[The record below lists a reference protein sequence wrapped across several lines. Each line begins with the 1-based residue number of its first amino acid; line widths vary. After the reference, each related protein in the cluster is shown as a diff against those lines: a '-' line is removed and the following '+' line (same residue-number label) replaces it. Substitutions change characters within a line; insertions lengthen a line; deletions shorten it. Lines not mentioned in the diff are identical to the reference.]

1 MKTNTQNKATRKPL
15 STKSNIMFSIRKKIV
30 ICFLVPIGFMIML
43 GLHSYQKAAEGMNTN
58 FRESTQQTVQMASDY
73 IDVTNSF
80 IEAETLKYVV
90 DSSISKYC
98 LGAYEDD
105 PLEKRTVTDSINTT
119 ILASQVG
126 NSFINDVYLIPQSKY
141 TMLSTNSR
149 NEAGLYDEYVA
160 EFTSDGGKLTKWT
173 DHHDV
178 LDDALGIKQSDYI
191 LVCQSVI
198 QNGKAV
204 VVIDVKT
211 SAIQSFLEELDLG
224 EGSIVGFVTENGRE
238 IVSENLAEDQESIV
252 PEGTTVFAD
261 QDFYLSTAQEDGVEE
276 IKYQGEDY
284 LYLHSYNERTAASV
298 CALIPMELVTGQ
310 AESIKQLTFVDVVV
324 SSIIV
329 VIIGWAISSNIRKN
343 MTRISGSLQ
352 VVAEGNLTTQVSV
365 KGHDE
370 FRGLAAAAN
379 DMIANNK
386 KLVQQV
392 NQATFKLEESANEV
406 TATSNVIQECSQDIT
421 QAVNEIHIGMERQ
434 SEHAQECVEKTDTLS
449 EEIREVNRIACEVEA
464 LVENAEEMIRQGMEL
479 VELLGQR
486 ASETTAVTAKVEESI
501 EVLKKES
508 KIINQFVAM
517 ITDISEQTNL
527 LSLNATIEA
536 ARAGDAGKGFAVV
549 AEEIR
554 KLADNS
560 AQAAGEISLKVETI
574 SVQTGVSVESAKQ
587 AGEMVALQT
596 EAVAEVTGVFQ
607 NMRDAMGDL
616 FEGLK
621 NILVATERA
630 DQDREDALDAV
641 RNISAI
647 IEETAASAET
657 VRTVVKGLQ
666 NNVENLNGTAEN
678 LDDNMNGLKSEIA
691 VFKTA

>member
-1 MKTNTQNKATRKPL
+1 MKTNTQNNVTKKPL
-15 STKSNIMFSIRKKIV
+15 STRTTTIFSIRKKIV
-30 ICFLVPIGFMIML
+30 ICFLVPIVFMIIL
-43 GLHSYQKAAEGMNTN
+43 GLISYREAAEGMDAT
-58 FRESTQQTVQMASDY
+58 FRDSTQQTVQMASEY

-98 LGAYEDD
+98 LGYYEDD
-105 PLEKRTVTDSINTT
+105 QLEKRTVTDSINTT

-126 NSFINDVYLIPQSKY
+126 NSFIDNVYLIPQSKY

-149 NEAGLYDEYVA
+149 NKAGLYDEYVA
-160 EFTSDGGKLTKWT
+160 EFTSDGSTLPKWT
-173 DHHDV
+173 DHHDA

-191 LVCQSVI
+191 LVCQSTI

-211 SAIQSFLEELDLG
+211 SAIRSFLEGLDLG

-238 IVSENLAEDQESIV
+238 IVVENLPEGQESVI
-252 PEGTTVFAD
+252 PEDVTVFAG
-261 QDFYLSTAQEDGVEE
+261 QDFYLNTAEEDGVEE
-276 IKYQGEDY
+276 LSYQGKDY

-310 AESIKQLTFVDVVV
+310 AESIKQLTFVDVIV

-329 VIIGWAISSNIRKN
+329 IIIGWAISSNIRKN

-352 VVAEGNLTTQVSV
+352 VVAGGNLTTEVNV

-392 NQATFKLEESANEV
+392 NQATYKLEESASEV
-406 TATSNVIQECSQDIT
+406 TTTSNVINECSQDIT
-421 QAVNEIHIGMERQ
+421 RAVNEINIGMERQ

-449 EEIREVNRIACEVEA
+449 EEIREVNRIAGEVEV
-464 LVENAEEMIRQGMEL
+464 LVSNAEDMIRQGMEL
-479 VELLGQR
+479 VEVLGQR
-486 ASETTAVTAKVEESI
+486 ANETTAVTAQVEASI
-501 EVLKKES
+501 EELKNES
-508 KIINQFVAM
+508 EIINQFVAM

-527 LSLNATIEA
+527 LSLNASIEA
-536 ARAGDAGKGFAVV
+536 ARAGDAGRGFAVV

-560 AQAAGEISLKVETI
+560 AEAAGEISHNVEKI
-574 SVQTGVSVESAKQ
+574 SMQTGVSVENAKQ
-587 AGEMVALQT
+587 AGAMVALQT
-596 EAVAEVTGVFQ
+596 EAVTEVTGVFQ
-607 NMRDAMGDL
+607 NMSSAMVDL

-630 DQDREDALDAV
+630 DKEREETLDAV

-647 IEETAASAET
+647 IEETAASAEV
-657 VRTVVKGLQ
+657 VRTVAQGLQ
-666 NNVENLNGTAEN
+666 SNVENLNGTAEN

-691 VFKTA
+691 VFKTE